1 MMHNTVKLIPLVLLI
16 IITLS
21 ACGQLDAES
30 ESSLSFSEQV
40 SAKSNKSKIDSVV
53 DESANLNPN
62 GGVSNSAPSSDMV
75 SFEGLVF
82 VATTDLDE
90 YLWQI
95 AGWRISAQGLDT
107 DSSDIPQD
115 CTLYP
120 HDGVSDQWVGSCSGY
135 ILVPRNGA
143 KHIAVMVTD
152 NNGSTNM
159 VQVAP

>member
-1 MMHNTVKLIPLVLLI
+1 MQNPLKLIPLALGI
-16 IITLS
+16 IILLS
-21 ACGQLDAES
+21 ACGQLDLDSDSA
-30 ESSLSFSEQV
+30 LSFTEQV
-40 SAKSNKSKIDSVV
+40 SAKSSKSKLDSAVEDAHTV
-53 DESANLNPN
+53 NPDDS
-62 GGVSNSAPSSDMV
+62 GSNSAPSSDMV
-75 SFEGLVF
+75 SFEGIVF

-95 AGWRISAQGLDT
+95 AGWRISAQGINT
-107 DSSDIPQD
+107 DNSDLPQD

-120 HDGVSDQWVGSCSGY
+120 HDGVTDQWVGSCSGY

-152 NNGSTNM
+152 DNGSTNM